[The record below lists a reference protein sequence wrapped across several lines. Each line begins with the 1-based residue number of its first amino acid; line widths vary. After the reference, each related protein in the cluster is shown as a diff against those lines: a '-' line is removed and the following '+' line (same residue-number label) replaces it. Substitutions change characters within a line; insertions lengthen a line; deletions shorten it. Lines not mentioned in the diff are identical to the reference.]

1 MASKPTTSSGET
13 KNRIIITEKS
23 KTSPIK
29 VNSKI
34 IKAFEIALTLFYGQ
48 FLANAIYD
56 NFIYGIPALVEEVTA
71 FPIIRV
77 ILGVLIILQTV
88 YSMVAIRLRKWIL
101 LFPSAIIL
109 ILISL
114 FALII
119 TVIDLTQRE
128 DKLDKKEF
136 ISAICEVVVETI
148 FRIGA
153 IVVKFFMIRILRN
166 EYLKV
171 PDSA

>member
-1 MASKPTTSSGET
+1 MSSKPTTSSEET
-13 KNRIIITEKS
+13 KNRIIITDKS
-23 KTSPIK
+23 KTSPMK

-56 NFIYGIPALVEEVTA
+56 NFIYGIPALIEEVTA

-77 ILGVLIILQTV
+77 ILGILIILQTV

-109 ILISL
+109 IIISL

-119 TVIDLTQRE
+119 TVIDLTQRR
-128 DKLDKKEF
+128 DKLDNKEF
-136 ISAICEVVVETI
+136 VSAICEVIIETL
-148 FRIGA
+148 FRIAA
-153 IVVKFFMIRILRN
+153 IVIKFFMIRILRN